1 MVLKL
6 FKSVDVWVSKEII
19 WNLSHFVGFGSEL
32 WSQEAKGEQTY
43 FFVFFPELEIQKSI
57 LYIFCHSNCP

>member
-6 FKSVDVWVSKEII
+6 FKSVDVRVSQEII

-32 WSQEAKGEQTY
+32 WAQEAKGEQTY
-43 FFVFFPELEIQKSI
+43 FFVFFRNLV
-57 LYIFCHSNCP
+57 